1 MSTRCRHDLQSAIT
15 QLRSQLNRWR
25 EAKATVAESWS
36 DETADKFHEENLS
49 TCEDTMSRLIA
60 GLQEATELIRSFE
73 KKVADDRDQE
83 S

>member
-1 MSTRCRHDLQSAIT
+1 MSTRCRHDLQGSIT
-15 QLRSQLNRWR
+15 QLRSQLHRWR

-36 DETADKFHEENLS
+36 DETADRFHEEYLS
-49 TCEDTMSRLIA
+49 TCDETLSRLIA

-73 KKVADDRDQE
+73 KKVSDDRDQE